1 MATAEQSLIQ
11 SLNLPQCLRD
21 RILCRAPPQ
30 PSKDSPTTTEKPFV
44 LYLPTVVLRKR
55 HNPAFAFACRLAN
68 HYGVPL
74 LILVTI
80 LDDQHLSRPPLSP
93 VCMTSRRLAFVL
105 EALQGDCCSQWESH
119 GAGVAIRVHGPGA
132 RTPHHLSLAHSA
144 TAVVSD
150 EPFVEPYREYVRR
163 VAKTCVSAQVPFWTV
178 DGSTSVPPNSKLKR
192 IKSSSNT
199 NYNSDIFFSGAPSK
213 AWRWE
218 KQTDSVRKQCVYGAY
233 RDKALDAPELEHK
246 LPFDFFLHSNEP
258 SSVLRAIPTK
268 WKDRE
273 VVAPEQ
279 RPWCVSELNAVADC
293 KTWALEWKGAD
304 ASVPPCKQTNGSVL
318 SAKSRWKS
326 FLHQGGLKN
335 YAKKRNF
342 ITSPYAVSR
351 ISCYL
356 NYGILSIFDV
366 LHDVWEAQ
374 SKTGFSTG
382 CQKFLEEVGKWREGS
397 YVHAFAN
404 PNYHTCHVLPPWATK
419 HLGSL
424 RNNISGSGYDYTELE
439 RAATKDETWNAMQEY
454 LIDTGELHNNA
465 RMTWYVCSI
474 C

>member
-1 MATAEQSLIQ
+1 MATAEQALIQ
-11 SLNLPQCLRD
+11 SLNLPSCLSE
-21 RILCRAPPQ
+21 RILCRAPP
-30 PSKDSPTTTEKPFV
+30 PLAKNSTASNEKSFV

-55 HNPAFAFACRLAN
+55 HNPAFALACGLAN

-74 LILVTI
+74 LVLVTI

-93 VCMTSRRLAFVL
+93 IAMTSRRLAFVV
-105 EALQGDCCSQWESH
+105 EALQDNCCSQWEAH

-132 RTPHHLSLAHSA
+132 RTPHHLSLAHA
-144 TAVVSD
+144 AKAVVSD

-163 VAKTCVSAQVPFWTV
+163 VARTCTSAQVPFWTV
-178 DGSTSVPPNSKLKR
+178 DGSTSVPPNCKLKR
-192 IKSSSNT
+192 IKSTGST
-199 NYNSDIFFSGAPSK
+199 NFRGDIFFSGAPSK

-218 KQTDSVRKQCVYGAY
+218 KQTDSVRKQHVYGAY
-233 RDKALDAPELEHK
+233 RDKALDAPELQHK
-246 LPFDFFLHSNEP
+246 LPADFFLGKTNHP
-258 SSVLRAIPTK
+258 HDAILKAIPTK
-268 WKDRE
+268 WNDPE
-273 VVAPEQ
+273 VAAPGQ
-279 RPWCVSELNAVADC
+279 RPWCVSELNAIHDC

-304 ASVPPCKQTNGSVL
+304 ATVPPCKQTNGSVQC
-318 SAKSRWKS
+318 AKSRWKS

-342 ITSPYAVSR
+342 ITSPHAVSR

-356 NYGILSIFDV
+356 NLGVLSIFDV

-374 SKTGFSTG
+374 SQKGFSTG
-382 CQKFLEEVGKWREGS
+382 CQKFLDEVGKWREGS

-404 PNYHTCHVLPPWATK
+404 PHYHTVQVLPPWATR
-419 HLGSL
+419 HLSSL
-424 RNNISGSGYDYTELE
+424 RNNSNSGSGYDYQELE

-465 RMTWYVCSI
+465 RMTW
-474 C
+474 